1 MSLLDLNLGL
11 GAPQLQRSCLLL
23 HPIEGLK
30 QRFQWVR
37 QVLELV
43 EELLDEVTAE
53 VLGRHELLLK

>member
-1 MSLLDLNLGL
+1 MSLLDLDLSL
-11 GAPQLQRSCLLL
+11 GAPQFQRSCLLL

-30 QRFQWVR
+30 QRFRWVR

-53 VLGRHELLLK
+53 VLGGHELLLK